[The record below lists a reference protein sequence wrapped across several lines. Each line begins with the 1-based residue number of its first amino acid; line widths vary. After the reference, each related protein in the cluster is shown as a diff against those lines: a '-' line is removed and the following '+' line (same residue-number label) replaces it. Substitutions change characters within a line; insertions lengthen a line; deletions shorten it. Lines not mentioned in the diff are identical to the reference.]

1 MNPTLLKGDFILTT
15 SLLKSLL
22 KRNCLVVFSDKTH
35 SYIIKRVNS
44 ISKKELTLKS
54 DNLKT
59 DSVFC
64 RNPINKNS
72 VMFIVL
78 FIIKRKYIN
87 FIMTYKNKLLFFI

>member
-1 MNPTLLKGDFILTT
+1 MSPTLLKGDFILTT
-15 SLLKSLL
+15 SLFKSSLKT
-22 KRNCLVVFSDKTH
+22 NCLVVFSDKTH

-44 ISKKELTLKS
+44 ISKKKLTLKS

-64 RNPINKNS
+64 RNPINKNN

-78 FIIKRKYIN
+78 FIIKKKYIS